1 MTNPAC
7 PIAVIGICCLFP
19 GSRNVREFWHT
30 IVNGIDCIG
39 EVPQTHWSATD
50 YFDPNPKAPDRVY
63 CTRGGF
69 LPEIDFD
76 PAAFGIPPANLD
88 ATDTSQLLGL
98 VVARAALADAGYL
111 DRPFDRDRAA
121 VILGVTGTQELTIPL
136 ASRLGHPHWRRAL
149 AEAGVDPETADAVI
163 DRISNGYVRW
173 QENSF
178 PGLLGNVVAGRI
190 ANRLDLRGPNCVV
203 DAACASS
210 LAALNLALQELESG
224 RSDLVLTGGV
234 DTLNDI
240 FMHMCF
246 SQSGLLSKTGDIRP
260 FSAEADG
267 TLLGEGIGMVVLKRL
282 TDAERD
288 GDRIYAV
295 IRGLGASS
303 DGKSQSIYAPRV
315 EGQVQALRKAYEAA
329 GIDPK
334 TVGLIEAHGT
344 GTRVGDRVEVE
355 ALRQVYGPDRKSG
368 SIRRHVLG
376 SVKSQIGHTKAAA
389 GAAGLIKA
397 VLSLHHKVLPP
408 TIKVD
413 RPDPELRMDEG
424 PFELNTE
431 AGAWL
436 RSPGDPPRRAAVSSF
451 GFGGSNFHVVLE
463 EADPKRT
470 DVLWDED
477 IEVVSFSAAERS
489 QLSEDIG
496 RWIEQAASSP
506 ERLPMLA
513 AQSRERFR
521 SADRFRLLA
530 VVRVQKAGDGRKE
543 WLLDDLRAAQRVL
556 RDDGCD
562 AAPVLSETAYFGSGL
577 NPPKIGLLFPG
588 QGSQRPG
595 MGRDWFVRFPSAFSL
610 LEAMGAALPDPA
622 AFSDALN
629 SGAHADAA
637 AQAKKRLGRTDI
649 AQPAI
654 GAVSIGMWSVLQ
666 DFGVTGEV
674 FCGHSYGE
682 LCALHAAGRIE
693 RDAFVRL
700 SAARGRWMAEAAL
713 QSPGGMIAVLAE
725 EAFLKELCRNIDAL
739 VLANRNAPRQ
749 QVLSGP
755 LDAVERAKAFCDARG
770 IRSIRL
776 PVSAAFH
783 SPAMRPAVDRF
794 LESLRLET
802 IHPSDGMVLSNA
814 DGTPFPEEAD
824 ALRIRLADQIAS
836 TVDFV
841 SCIQFMQDRG
851 IDIFLEVGPKTVLS
865 GLVREMTAGGSTA
878 TADCR
883 VLSMDRGTNSAC
895 MDLAHVLCS
904 LAAAGHPVA
913 IDRWNPCHPKPDEG
927 RPRAAMTVRIC
938 GANYRQPELQ
948 SNARA
953 VVKPF
958 SEAISSNPPTVAEP
972 NSRRMTE
979 NPMQPKSVP
988 ASLPEP
994 SSWYQTLQQGI
1005 QSIEAIQRRTAE
1017 LHQQFLHTQAEA
1029 MRLVQRMLSG
1039 PHAVESPAPGLAPRP
1054 TEALGPAIADA
1065 PATDHRSETFDPPSG
1080 HRVQAANG
1088 YRSHAV
1094 SEEARD
1100 IVRPQPA
1107 ASGTHRPAI
1116 SAEADRA
1123 EAPRPMPDPPD
1134 IRSKTESSIAS
1145 VLLDVVSRLTG
1156 YPVEVLGLDMDIEA
1170 DLGIDSIKRVEIL
1183 SAMEEAVAGL
1193 SVPAPDEMAGLKTL
1207 RQIVE
1212 RLSGS
1217 TGSAADGAPGC
1228 RKTEGDGRMQTLT
1241 GGLIAEK
1248 PCCRNLAGSCV
1259 ETPRPEGGALP
1270 SEAAGEAYERML
1282 SVLLESVSRLT
1293 GYPVE
1298 VLGLDMDIEADL
1310 GIDSI
1315 KRVEILAAV
1324 EEALPDV
1331 VLPSPE
1337 VSAGLRT
1344 LRQIAERLCR
1354 GKGDPS
1360 EKSREEGRSVQPP
1373 ERESSVAPSVKEAP
1387 VVSDRILPTR
1397 RVVHLKQMLLPE
1409 RDPAWDGVEDGEVLV
1424 AGMYPELQQALAVA
1438 LSGRLRCTVENR
1450 SLKDAVERPL
1460 DVPLRGLVLIAP
1472 PAVSLDEAM
1481 FDEAD
1486 ESFLI
1491 DSLTL
1496 CARHAASLQQAASR
1510 GPAVVAG
1517 VSFLDGGFGFRN
1529 GAIARPVTG
1538 GIAGLVKT
1546 AAREW
1551 PNVRC
1556 LCVDVDPAGSDGKAL
1571 AEAVADVLTARWETS
1586 VVEVGIAAPTFAER
1600 TVFQPVLE
1608 QVGYPERRS
1617 AFDVQPEDVV
1627 VVSGGARGVA
1637 ASVSIALAQTG
1648 WRRIVLLGRSA
1659 EPVAEPSWLTEASDL
1674 NGMRQLIVQQP
1685 ENAKM
1690 HPKDIDR
1697 LARKWLG
1704 NREMRRTLDAI
1715 RAAGADVLYRSV
1727 DVTDREAVLAVMQ
1740 EISAVW
1746 GPVSGMVH
1754 AAGVLADRL
1763 IAEAT
1768 AAEARMVLAP
1778 KLHGLRWMLEAVSEH
1793 PLQWIA
1799 LFSSVAGRMG
1809 NRGQAAYAMANEAM
1823 NKAAHWLKRRH
1834 PNLRVVS
1841 LNWGPWNGGM
1851 VNDGLKRLFEKSGV
1865 PLIEMEAG
1873 AAAFLAEMNGAGDA
1887 IEVVIGG
1894 DLPQQ
1899 PAAETENRSDPLRL
1913 SIRKEIDVER
1923 YPVLNS
1929 HVREGVPVVPFSLV
1943 TEWMGYGALHEHPGL
1958 FLSGLEDVRLLKGIR
1973 LQHQPMTVRLM
1984 TGKPVKRDRAF
1995 VLDVEIRDGMRE
2007 GKDVVHTRGKAV
2019 LTGGFEEAP
2028 AFDPEPLMQTLGA
2041 YDRTPDELYGTV
2053 LAHGKDLRGIRR
2065 IIGMSRQ
2072 AMAAELLSAPHPETW
2087 MSEPIRKR
2095 WLADPLVL
2103 DGAFQMAAVWC
2114 YEHIGR
2120 VCQPIFAKRYRQYR
2134 GRFPEGGVTG
2144 ILEVRETRSTG
2155 MVGDI
2160 TFLDAERRVVAR
2172 FEGLASTAET
2182 DACP

>member
-1 MTNPAC
+1 MTHPAC
-7 PIAVIGICCLFP
+7 PIAVIGIGCLFP
-19 GSRNVREFWHT
+19 GSHNVREFWNT

-39 EVPQTHWSATD
+39 EVPQTHWSKAD
-50 YFDPNPKAPDRVY
+50 YFDADPKAPDHVY

-98 VVARAALADAGYL
+98 VVARDALEDAGYL

-136 ASRLGHPHWRRAL
+136 ASRMGHPHWRRAL
-149 AEAGVDPETADAVI
+149 AEAGVDAETADAVI
-163 DRISNGYVRW
+163 DRIAACYVRW

-246 SQSGLLSKTGDIRP
+246 SQSGLLSKSGDIRP

-282 TDAERD
+282 ADAERD
-288 GDRIYAV
+288 GDRVYAV

-315 EGQVQALRKAYEAA
+315 EGQVQALRRAYEAA

-355 ALRQVYGPDRKSG
+355 ALRRVFAEDGKAG
-368 SIRRHVLG
+368 FTRRRVLG

-413 RPDPELRMDEG
+413 RPDPELRIHEG

-431 AGAWL
+431 AKAWL
-436 RSPGDPPRRAAVSSF
+436 PAPDGTPRRAAVSSF

-463 EADPKRT
+463 EADSQRT
-470 DVLWDED
+470 DVLWDDD
-477 IEVVSFSAAERS
+477 IQVAAFSAADRS
-489 QLSEDIG
+489 ELSDGIG
-496 RWIEQAASSP
+496 RWIEQAAFRP

-513 AQSRERFR
+513 AETRKTFR
-521 SADRFRLLA
+521 SKDRFRLLA
-530 VVRVQKAGDGRKE
+530 VVRADAGRACGDD
-543 WLLDDLRAAQRVL
+543 WLSDLRAAQWL
-556 RDDGCD
+556 IRDDGCD
-562 AAPVLSETAYFGSGL
+562 SEPVLAQTVYYGSCL

-588 QGSQRPG
+588 QGSQKPD
-595 MGRDWFVRFPSAFSL
+595 MGRDWFVRFPSAFSV
-610 LEAMGAALPDPA
+610 LEAMGNVLP
-622 AFSDALN
+622 
-629 SGAHADAA
+629 AHADFYESLNPPGSHADSAA
-637 AQAKKRLGRTDI
+637 LTKRLGMTDI

-654 GAVSIGMWSVLQ
+654 GAVSIGMWSVLEA
-666 DFGVTGEV
+666 FGVTADV

-682 LCALHAAGRIE
+682 LCALHAAGRID
-693 RDAFVRL
+693 RNAFVRL

-725 EAFLKELCRNIDAL
+725 ESVLKDLLRDIDGL
-739 VLANRNAPRQ
+739 VLANRNASRQ

-755 LDAVERAKAFCDARG
+755 LDAVEQAKAFCDARG
-770 IRSIRL
+770 IRSVRL

-794 LESLRLET
+794 LESLRQET
-802 IHPSDGMVLSNA
+802 IHPSDRVVLSNA
-814 DGTPFPEEAD
+814 DGKPFPDEAD
-824 ALRIRLADQIAS
+824 SLRLRLADQIAS

-841 SCIQFMQDRG
+841 SCLQAMRDRG
-851 IDIFLEVGPKTVLS
+851 IDFFLEVGPKTVLS
-865 GLVREMTAGGSTA
+865 GLVRETAAEGRSA
-878 TADCR
+878 MPACR
-883 VLSMDRGTNSAC
+883 VLAMDRGTNNAC
-895 MDLAHVLCS
+895 LDLAHVLCS

-913 IDRWNPCHPKPDEG
+913 IDRWNPCRLKPDEVSCK
-927 RPRAAMTVRIC
+927 PAMRVRIC
-938 GANYRQPELQ
+938 GANFRQSPMRPSE
-948 SNARA
+948 NAGF
-953 VVKPF
+953 KPF
-958 SEAISSNPPTVAEP
+958 SETMKPNPPVVAEP
-972 NSRRMTE
+972 ISRRMTE
-979 NPMQPKSVP
+979 NPMQPKPVLDS
-988 ASLPEP
+988 SSEIS
-994 SSWYQTLQQGI
+994 SSWHQTLQQGI
-1005 QSIEAIQRRTAE
+1005 RSIEAIQRQTAE
-1017 LHQQFLHTQAEA
+1017 LHQQFLATQAEA
-1029 MRLVQRMLSG
+1029 MRLVQQMLSG
-1039 PHAVESPAPGLAPRP
+1039 SQATGAGEPGLETGRP
-1054 TEALGPAIADA
+1054 DVFRPVIADGPRKDA
-1065 PATDHRSETFDPPSG
+1065 RPIGTGLPSG
-1080 HRVQAANG
+1080 HRVQATNG
-1088 YRSHAV
+1088 YRSDVVSKEAHEAV
-1094 SEEARD
+1094 D
-1100 IVRPQPA
+1100 PHPA
-1107 ASGTHRPAI
+1107 PSGTDRVAGPREEDRFQT
-1116 SAEADRA
+1116 SA
-1123 EAPRPMPDPPD
+1123 
-1134 IRSKTESSIAS
+1134 SIPEVPNASLDDGSFIES

-1156 YPVEVLGLDMDIEA
+1156 YPVAVLGLDMDIEA

-1183 SAMEEAVAGL
+1183 SAMEEAVSGL
-1193 SVPAPDEMAGLKTL
+1193 VVPAPDEMAGLKTL
-1207 RQIVE
+1207 RQIME
-1212 RLSGS
+1212 RLNGSKGSTAQGQSGCRENKADAMVQIAPLVGS
-1217 TGSAADGAPGC
+1217 TGENSCSRAITALRVEEPGPEAS
-1228 RKTEGDGRMQTLT
+1228 TPL
-1241 GGLIAEK
+1241 
-1248 PCCRNLAGSCV
+1248 S
-1259 ETPRPEGGALP
+1259 ETSGEP
-1270 SEAAGEAYERML
+1270 SERIL

-1293 GYPVE
+1293 GYPVD

-1331 VLPSPE
+1331 LLPAPD

-1344 LRQIAERLCR
+1344 LRQIAERLGR
-1354 GKGDPS
+1354 GKAEPS
-1360 EKSREEGRSVQPP
+1360 DEGSTCRPAKQC
-1373 ERESSVAPSVKEAP
+1373 ERETSPAPQQTSAALDISLP
-1387 VVSDRILPTR
+1387 ARRIIRLQQTP
-1397 RVVHLKQMLLPE
+1397 LPE
-1409 RDPAWDGVEDGEVLV
+1409 RDPTWDGIGDGVFLV
-1424 AGMYPELQQALAVA
+1424 AGVHPEIQQALSAA
-1438 LSGRLRCTVENR
+1438 LSGRLRCAVEAV
-1450 SLKDAVERPL
+1450 SLKDALELPL
-1460 DVPLRGLVLIAP
+1460 DAPLRGLVLVAP
-1472 PAVSLDEAM
+1472 PAAPLSDDPFNAADEA
-1481 FDEAD
+1481 
-1486 ESFLI
+1486 FLI
-1491 DSLTL
+1491 DSLVL
-1496 CARHAASLQQAASR
+1496 CARHAASLQQAAST
-1510 GPAVVAG
+1510 GPVVVAG

-1529 GAIARPVTG
+1529 GTISRPVTG

-1551 PNVRC
+1551 ANVRC
-1556 LCVDVDPAGSDGKAL
+1556 LCLDVDPAGTDDKAL
-1571 AEAVADVLTARWETS
+1571 ADAMADVLTARWETS
-1586 VVEVGIAAPTFAER
+1586 GLEIGLAAGDAWKR
-1600 TVFQPVLE
+1600 TVLQPMLE
-1608 QVGYPERRS
+1608 DATYPER
-1617 AFDVQPEDVV
+1617 ACDVRPEDVV

-1637 ASVSIALAQTG
+1637 ASVSIALAKAG
-1648 WRRIVLLGRSA
+1648 CRRIVLLGRSP
-1659 EPVAEPSWLTEASDL
+1659 EPVAEPLWLAEANDL
-1674 NGMRQLIVQQP
+1674 NGMRQIIVQQP
-1685 ENAKM
+1685 EHTGM
-1690 HPKDIDR
+1690 HPKEIDR
-1697 LARKWLG
+1697 LARKWLA
-1704 NREMRRTLDAI
+1704 NREMGSTLDAI

-1727 DVTDREAVLAVMQ
+1727 DVTDQEAVSAVFR

-1746 GPVSGMVH
+1746 GPVSAMVH

-1763 IAEAT
+1763 IAETT
-1768 AAEARMVLAP
+1768 AAEARTVLSP
-1778 KLHGLRWMLEAVSEH
+1778 KLYGLRWMLEAVSEN
-1793 PLQWIA
+1793 PPRWIA
-1799 LFSSVAGRMG
+1799 LFSSVAGRLG

-1823 NKAAHWLKRRH
+1823 NKTAHWLKRRH
-1834 PNLRVVS
+1834 PDLRVVS

-1851 VNDGLKRLFEKSGV
+1851 VNEGLKKLFQQSGV
-1865 PLIEMEAG
+1865 PLIEIEAG
-1873 AAAFLAEMNGAGDA
+1873 AAAFLAEIGGAGDA
-1887 IEVVIGG
+1887 VEVVIGG
-1894 DLPQQ
+1894 DLPQPQ
-1899 PAAETENRSDPLRL
+1899 AAATEHGSDSLRL

-1958 FLSGLEDVRLLKGIR
+1958 FLSGLEEIRLLKGIR

-1984 TGKPVKRDRAF
+1984 TGKPIKRDRAF

-2007 GKDVVHTRGKAV
+2007 GRDVVHTRGKAV
-2019 LTGGFEEAP
+2019 LTGGFETAP
-2028 AFDPEPLMQTLGA
+2028 DFDPEPLMNTLGPYA
-2041 YDRTPDELYGTV
+2041 KTPDELYGTV
-2053 LAHGKDLRGIRR
+2053 LVHGKDLRGIRR

-2072 AMAAELLSAPHPETW
+2072 AMAAELLAAPHPESW

-2103 DGAFQMAAVWC
+2103 DGAFQMAAIWC
-2114 YEHIGR
+2114 YEHIGM
-2120 VCQPIFAKRYRQYR
+2120 VCQPVFAKRYRQYR
-2134 GRFPEGGVTG
+2134 GRFPEDGVTG
-2144 ILEVRETRSTG
+2144 FLEIRESRSTG

-2160 TFLDAERRVVAR
+2160 TFLDGEGRVVAR
-2172 FEGLASTAET
+2172 FEGLTTTADT

>member
-1 MTNPAC
+1 MTHPAC
-7 PIAVIGICCLFP
+7 PIAVIGIGCLFP
-19 GSRNVREFWHT
+19 GSRNVREFWNT

-39 EVPQTHWSATD
+39 EVPPTHWSRAD
-50 YFDPNPKAPDRVY
+50 YFDADPKAPDHVY

-98 VVARAALADAGYL
+98 VVARNALEDAGYL

-149 AEAGVDPETADAVI
+149 AEAGIDPETSEAVI
-163 DRISNGYVRW
+163 ERIAASYVRW

-282 TDAERD
+282 ADARRD
-288 GDRIYAV
+288 GDRVYAV

-315 EGQVQALRKAYEAA
+315 EGQVQALCKAYEAA

-344 GTRVGDRVEVE
+344 GTRVGDRVEIE
-355 ALRQVYGPDRKSG
+355 ALRRVLDGDGKAG
-368 SIRRHVLG
+368 ATRRHVLG

-397 VLSLHHKVLPP
+397 ALSLHHKVLPP
-408 TIKVD
+408 TIKAD
-413 RPDPELRMDEG
+413 RPDPELRIHEG
-424 PFELNTE
+424 PFELNAE
-431 AGAWL
+431 AKAWL
-436 RSPGDPPRRAAVSSF
+436 PAPDGTPRRAAVSSF

-463 EADPKRT
+463 EADSQRT
-470 DVLWDED
+470 DVLWDDD
-477 IEVVSFSAAERS
+477 IQVAAFSAADRS
-489 QLSEDIG
+489 KLSDRIEQ
-496 RWIEQAASSP
+496 WIEQAACRP

-513 AQSRERFR
+513 AETRKTFR
-521 SADRFRLLA
+521 SQDRFRLLA
-530 VVRVQKAGDGRKE
+530 VVRAAAGHTGGEDG
-543 WLLDDLRAAQRVL
+543 LADLRAAQRRI

-562 AAPVLSETAYFGSGL
+562 PEPMLAETVYFGSGL

-588 QGSQRPG
+588 QGSQKPG
-595 MGRDWFVRFPSAFSL
+595 MARDWFVRFPSAFSV
-610 LEAMGAALPDPA
+610 LEAMGNALPDPA
-622 AFSDALN
+622 DFYEALHPPRFHTD
-629 SGAHADAA
+629 SAA
-637 AQAKKRLGRTDI
+637 STKRLGRTDI

-666 DFGVTGEV
+666 TFGVTGDV

-725 EAFLKELCRNIDAL
+725 ESVSKDMFRNIDGL

-749 QVLSGP
+749 QVFSGS
-755 LDAVERAKAFCDARG
+755 LDAVEQAKAFCDARG
-770 IRSIRL
+770 IRCVRL
-776 PVSAAFH
+776 PVAAAFH

-794 LESLRLET
+794 LESLRQEA
-802 IHPSDGMVLSNA
+802 IHPSDRVVLSNA
-814 DGTPFPEEAD
+814 DGKPFPDEAD
-824 ALRIRLADQIAS
+824 ALRLRLADQIAS

-841 SCIQFMQDRG
+841 SCMQALGDRG

-865 GLVREMTAGGSTA
+865 GLVRETA
-878 TADCR
+878 ADGRSAMPACR
-883 VLSMDRGTNSAC
+883 VLAMDRGTNNAC
-895 MDLAHVLCS
+895 LDLAHVLCS

-913 IDRWNPCHPKPDEG
+913 IDRWHPCRLKPDEVSCK
-927 RPRAAMTVRIC
+927 PAMRVRIC
-938 GANYRQPELQ
+938 GANFRQSQTRPTE
-948 SNARA
+948 NAVMKRSCETT
-953 VVKPF
+953 KP
-958 SEAISSNPPTVAEP
+958 NPPTVAEP
-972 NSRRMTE
+972 IPRRMTE
-979 NPMQPKSVP
+979 NPMQPTRVLDSP
-988 ASLPEP
+988 CETP
-994 SSWYQTLQQGI
+994 SWHQTLQQGI
-1005 QSIEAIQRRTAE
+1005 RSIEAIQRQTAE
-1017 LHQQFLHTQAEA
+1017 LHQQFLATQAEA
-1029 MRLVQRMLSG
+1029 MRLVQQVLSG
-1039 PHAVESPAPGLAPRP
+1039 SQTAGAVAPGLEAGRP
-1054 TEALGPAIADA
+1054 DVFRPVIADGPREGA
-1065 PATDHRSETFDPPSG
+1065 HPADTGLPSG

-1088 YRSHAV
+1088 YRSDVVSKEAHEAV
-1094 SEEARD
+1094 D
-1100 IVRPQPA
+1100 PHPA
-1107 ASGTHRPAI
+1107 P
-1116 SAEADRA
+1116 SAADRVANPRKEDRIQSSSSMA
-1123 EAPRPMPDPPD
+1123 EGP
-1134 IRSKTESSIAS
+1134 SVSSDDGSSVAA
-1145 VLLDVVSRLTG
+1145 VLLEVVSRLTG
-1156 YPVEVLGLDMDIEA
+1156 YPVDVLGLDMDIEA

-1183 SAMEEAVAGL
+1183 SAMEEAVSGL
-1193 SVPAPDEMAGLKTL
+1193 VVPAPDEMAGLKTL

-1212 RLSGS
+1212 RLNGSKGATASGAAGCHEHKYDAS
-1217 TGSAADGAPGC
+1217 LQQASMAGATGENSCRRTMTANRLEEPKPEAPG
-1228 RKTEGDGRMQTLT
+1228 E
-1241 GGLIAEK
+1241 
-1248 PCCRNLAGSCV
+1248 
-1259 ETPRPEGGALP
+1259 P
-1270 SEAAGEAYERML
+1270 SERIL
-1282 SVLLESVSRLT
+1282 SVLLEVVSRLT
-1293 GYPVE
+1293 GYPVD

-1331 VLPSPE
+1331 VLPAPE
-1337 VSAGLRT
+1337 VTAGLRT
-1344 LRQIAERLCR
+1344 LRQIADRLC
-1354 GKGDPS
+1354 KEKTEPS
-1360 EKSREEGRSVQPP
+1360 DECKTSQPAQRPEEQPSP
-1373 ERESSVAPSVKEAP
+1373 AASLQQM
-1387 VVSDRILPTR
+1387 SDLALPARRIIRL
-1397 RVVHLKQMLLPE
+1397 QQASLPE
-1409 RDPAWDGVEDGEVLV
+1409 RDPAWDGIGEGLFLV
-1424 AGMYPELQQALAVA
+1424 AGDHSEIRQALSAA
-1438 LSGRLRCTVENR
+1438 LSGRLRCPVEVV
-1450 SLKDAVERPL
+1450 SLKDALERSL
-1460 DVPLRGLVLIAP
+1460 DAPLRGLVLVAP
-1472 PAVSLDEAM
+1472 PAAPSPDDPFDAADEA
-1481 FDEAD
+1481 
-1486 ESFLI
+1486 FLI
-1491 DSLTL
+1491 DSLAL
-1496 CARHAASLQQAASR
+1496 CARHAASLQQAAST
-1510 GPAVVAG
+1510 GPVVVAG

-1529 GAIARPVTG
+1529 GAMARPITG

-1551 PNVRC
+1551 TNVRC
-1556 LCVDVDPAGSDGKAL
+1556 LCLDVDPAWTDGKAL
-1571 AEAVADVLTARWETS
+1571 AHAMADVLTARWAPS
-1586 VVEVGIAAPTFAER
+1586 GVEIGLAAGGAWER
-1600 TVFQPVLE
+1600 TVLQPILE
-1608 QVGYPERRS
+1608 DATYPERVC
-1617 AFDVQPEDVV
+1617 DVRAEDVV

-1637 ASVSIALAQTG
+1637 ASVSIALAKAG
-1648 WRRIVLLGRSA
+1648 CRRIVLLGRSS
-1659 EPVAEPSWLTEASDL
+1659 EPVAEPLWPAEAADL
-1674 NGMRQLIVQQP
+1674 NGMRQIIVQRP
-1685 ENAKM
+1685 EHAGM
-1690 HPKDIDR
+1690 HPKEIDR
-1697 LARKWLG
+1697 LARKWLA
-1704 NREMRRTLDAI
+1704 NRDMGRTLDAI
-1715 RAAGADVLYRSV
+1715 RAEGADVLYRSV
-1727 DVTDREAVLAVMQ
+1727 DVTDREAVSAVFR

-1768 AAEARMVLAP
+1768 AAEVRTVLSP
-1778 KLHGLRWMLEAVSEH
+1778 KLDGLRWMLEAVSEN
-1793 PLQWIA
+1793 PPRWIA
-1799 LFSSVAGRMG
+1799 LFSSVAARLG

-1823 NKAAHWLKRRH
+1823 NKTAHWLKRRY
-1834 PNLRVVS
+1834 PDLRVVS
-1841 LNWGPWNGGM
+1841 FNWGPWNGGM
-1851 VNDGLKRLFEKSGV
+1851 VNEGLKKLFRQSGI
-1865 PLIEMEAG
+1865 PLIEMDTG
-1873 AAAFLAEMNGAGDA
+1873 AAAFLAEIGGAGGA
-1887 IEVVIGG
+1887 VEVVIGG
-1894 DLPQQ
+1894 DLPQPQ
-1899 PAAETENRSDPLRL
+1899 AAATEHRGDSLRL

-1929 HVREGVPVVPFSLV
+1929 HLREGVPVVPFSLV

-1958 FLSGLEDVRLLKGIR
+1958 FLSGLEEIRLLKGIR

-1984 TGKPVKRDRAF
+1984 TGKPIKRDRAF

-2007 GKDVVHTRGKAV
+2007 GRDVVHTRGKAV
-2019 LTGGFEEAP
+2019 LSGGFEKAP
-2028 AFDPEPLMQTLGA
+2028 DFDPQPLMQTLGPYA
-2041 YDRTPDELYGTV
+2041 KTTDELYGTV
-2053 LAHGKDLRGIRR
+2053 LVHGKDLRGIRR
-2065 IIGMSRQ
+2065 ILGISRQ
-2072 AMAAELLSAPHPETW
+2072 AMAAELLSAPHPESW

-2103 DGAFQMAAVWC
+2103 DGAFQMAAIWC
-2114 YEHIGR
+2114 YEHIGM
-2120 VCQPIFAKRYRQYR
+2120 VCQPVFAKRYRQYR
-2134 GRFPEGGVTG
+2134 GRFPEAGVTG
-2144 ILEVRETRSTG
+2144 FLEIRESRSTG

-2160 TFLDAERRVVAR
+2160 TFLDGEGRVVAR
-2172 FEGLASTAET
+2172 FEGLTTTADT